1 MKKLLA
7 LALAVVC
14 LLSLTGCSGRTE
26 AEAAEY
32 KMEEAGQWYLILP
45 ASREKI
51 SVSEDYEQYLDR
63 IDPELLKMAEETIS
77 GQILPGTDG
86 SGFYLEAHGEQLYL
100 CMELIV
106 YIDPPA
112 TVTLEDGTVLGSG
125 CGIDHE
131 HLFFSE
137 GITKNP

>member
-1 MKKLLA
+1 MKKLWA
-7 LALAVVC
+7 LALAIVC

-26 AEAAEY
+26 AKASEY

-51 SVSEDYEQYLDR
+51 SVSEDYERYLER
-63 IDPELLKMAEETIS
+63 IDPELLKTAEETIS
-77 GQILPGTDG
+77 GQILPDTDI

-112 TVTLEDGTVLGSG
+112 TVTLEDGTVIGSG
-125 CGIDHE
+125 CSIDHE